1 MEETLVNIG
10 IWTAIILVGIAILA
24 AVILPLINS
33 LSHPKVLIK
42 SALGVAFVG
51 IVFLIGWVFAGNE
64 VTSGYIT
71 KGITDAGSS
80 KLVGGA
86 LSAMYILFILAIVG
100 IVITEIQKAF
110 K

>member
-33 LSHPKVLIK
+33 LSHPKALIK
-42 SALGVAFVG
+42 SAVGVAFVG
-51 IVFLIGWVFAGNE
+51 VVFLIGWIFAGNE

-71 KGITDAGSS
+71 NGITDEGSS

-86 LSAMYILFILAIVG
+86 LSAMYILFILAVVG
-100 IVITEIQKAF
+100 IVITELKKAF
-110 K
+110 R